1 MTQTEAIKVL
11 WAEKQSY
18 KLKLELYQNR
28 CKTLTSFVEEQFMCD
43 LECINNDVLYGYLES
58 KV

>member
-1 MTQTEAIKVL
+1 MTQPEEIKVL

-18 KLKLELYQNR
+18 KLRLDLYQNR
-28 CKTLTSFVEEQFMCD
+28 CKTLTSFVEGEFGCTLD
-43 LECINNDVLYGYLES
+43 GINNDVLHGYLES